1 MAYTFEPA
9 SRGSAKP
16 LIGIYAESGCGKTYS
31 ALLLARGFV
40 GPKGRIGMI
49 ETESGRGEA
58 YASPAEYPEL
68 AGPDPLANYAVLR
81 LRDNFAPAEYGKA
94 LKAAEDATLDAL
106 IIDSGSHEWE
116 GPGGVLAMA
125 AKNQETLSG
134 VLVWQQ
140 PKIQHQR
147 EFMLRFMQTPIPL
160 VILCMRAK
168 YPMEQV
174 EIEKDGR
181 KKKEWVRSKVLEPKQ
196 SEDILFEM
204 FVHGWIDQEH
214 KFHLTKS
221 TSKTLTPV
229 FAEGQMITLET
240 GRQLASWA
248 KGGAAQTTQRSEPE
262 KNQPTTGKTQ
272 REIVEQTKKDLAEA
286 AEGGTHPLTVA
297 WERLTQKQRDYL
309 RAYYDDFLYPIAS
322 GVDANSQSEEQ
333 PI

>member
-1 MAYTFEPA
+1 MSYTFEPA

-16 LIGIYAESGCGKTYS
+16 LIGLYAESGCGKTYS

-40 GPKGRIGMI
+40 GPQGRIGMI

-58 YASPAEYPEL
+58 YASPQEYPEL
-68 AGPDPLANYAVLR
+68 AGPDASTNYNVLR
-81 LRDNFAPAEYGKA
+81 LRDNFAPAEYGAA
-94 LKAAEDATLDAL
+94 LKAAEKANLGAL
-106 IIDSGSHEWE
+106 IIDSASHEWE

-125 AKNQETLSG
+125 AKAQEGGAKG

-168 YPMEQV
+168 YPMEQDP
-174 EIEKDGR
+174 KT
-181 KKKEWVRSKVLEPKQ
+181 KEWKRSLILEPKQ
-196 SEDILFEM
+196 SDDILFEM
-204 FVHGWIDQEH
+204 FVHGWIDQTH

-229 FAEGQMITLET
+229 FTEGLPITLDT
-240 GRQLASWA
+240 GRQLAAWA
-248 KGGAAQTTQRSEPE
+248 KGAPVATPTQQQSTPKIEQQQG
-262 KNQPTTGKTQ
+262 KNPLSSK
-272 REIVEQTKKDLAEA
+272 EVVEQTKKELAEA
-286 AEGGTHPLTVA
+286 AEGGVSPLTAA
-297 WERLTQKQRDYL
+297 WERLNQKQRDYL

-322 GVDANSQSEEQ
+322 GIDANNEPEGESA
-333 PI
+333 

>member
-1 MAYTFEPA
+1 MPYTFEPA

-16 LIGIYAESGCGKTYS
+16 LIGLYAESGCGKTYS

-40 GPKGRIGMI
+40 GPQGRIGMI

-58 YASPAEYPEL
+58 YASPQEYPEL
-68 AGPDPLANYAVLR
+68 AGPDASTNYNVLR
-81 LRDNFAPAEYGKA
+81 LRDNFAPAEYGAA
-94 LKAAEDATLDAL
+94 LKAAEKANLGAL
-106 IIDSGSHEWE
+106 IIDSASHEWE

-125 AKNQETLSG
+125 AQAQEGGAKG

-168 YPMEQV
+168 YPMEQDP
-174 EIEKDGR
+174 KT
-181 KKKEWVRSKVLEPKQ
+181 KEWKRSPILEPKQ
-196 SEDILFEM
+196 SDDILFEM
-204 FVHGWIDQEH
+204 FVHGWIDQTH

-229 FAEGQMITLET
+229 FAEGLPITLDT
-240 GRQLASWA
+240 GRQLAAWA
-248 KGGAAQTTQRSEPE
+248 KGAPAAPTTQQQSTPKTAPQQG
-262 KNQPTTGKTQ
+262 KNHLSSK
-272 REIVEQTKKDLAEA
+272 EIVEQTKKELAEA
-286 AEGGTHPLTVA
+286 AEGGVSPLTAA
-297 WERLTQKQRDYL
+297 WERLNQKQRDYL

-322 GVDANSQSEEQ
+322 GIDANNEPEGEA
-333 PI
+333 I